1 MDILNRSRRKAVR
14 LITAC
19 LLCLTMLP
27 VQPLAAAAKDASAS
41 QTITVDPTGE
51 ARNGEGYSAVLY
63 DITNGLP
70 TSDAN
75 AIAMTSDGCIWI
87 GSYSGLLRYDGN
99 SFERLDST
107 TGIASVVSLFVDS
120 KDRLWIGTNDSGA
133 AVLEKGEFRYFK
145 VGDGLGSASV
155 RSITE
160 DPTGNIYIA
169 TTEGI
174 SYVDSAMALHPIED
188 PQVGGAY
195 IRSLRLGCDGALYG
209 VTMEGTVFVLKD
221 CQVTEAYDATQLG
234 ITDAR
239 AICPDP
245 DRAGFLYIGTIGSKL
260 YYGRLDNGFTIEKK
274 IDIGKLEC
282 INAINCVDGAPW
294 ICTDKGIGFYKRDDF
309 TPISNVPMTTSVEC
323 MCVDYQGNLWFTS
336 SQQGVMKIVSNH
348 FTDLFEKYHLSDEV
362 VYSTCVAQSTLLIG
376 TKNDGL
382 IAIRNGKRM
391 DNITVTSAVS
401 PSGEQYDDK
410 DLLTILQDSKI
421 RSIIRDSKERIW
433 ISTFGEAGLVR
444 YDYGKVLRFTL
455 ADGLPSDRVRAV
467 FERSDGSFLVA
478 CTGGVAVI
486 ENDKVT
492 KTYTETDGITNSE
505 VLTVAETENGEILAG
520 TDGGGLFVIGD
531 EGVTHLGTDEGL
543 SSEVIMRVKKDATRD
558 LYWIVTSNS
567 IAYMDADYTIHTIRN
582 FPYPNNFD
590 LYQNSRDE
598 MWILSSSGIYIV
610 PTEELIRNEEINP
623 RFYGRE
629 NGLTRIATSN
639 SYSELTD
646 NGDLYIAGSSGV
658 ARVNIEEPFEDVG
671 SIRMDVPFVEV
682 DGERYY
688 PEDDGSFMVPAS
700 TDKLTIHG
708 YIYHYSLSEPEVIYS
723 LDGFDKT
730 PSVTERSDFGPINY
744 TNLPGGT
751 YHFTM
756 RLANE
761 EGQSSQMISVKIVKQ
776 KALYEKL
783 WFQILCMVLGA
794 ALLCCLVIWLIR
806 IRTRKYLKK
815 QEEDKMLIRMIVEAF
830 AKVIDMKDEYT
841 NGHSTRVADYT
852 VMLARELGYDEET
865 LEKWHNIA
873 LLHDIGKVSVPQA
886 VLNKQGKLTDEEF
899 ALIKSHPVRGYE
911 TLKQISIMPELA
923 VGAESHHE
931 RPDGKGYPRGLKGD
945 EIPRVA
951 QIIAVADCFDA
962 MYSDRPY
969 RKRMNFDKA
978 VSIIKEVSGTQL
990 TADVVDAFLRL
1001 VEKGEF
1007 RLPEDHGGGSMED
1020 IDNIHKKQNA
1030 AEAEKKADAASAE
1043 PEKKPEPSA
1052 ETSEKK

>member
-1 MDILNRSRRKAVR
+1 MDILNRSRRRAVR
-14 LITAC
+14 LVAAC
-19 LLCLTMLP
+19 LLCMTMLP
-27 VQPLAAAAKDASAS
+27 VQPLAGAARDAFDS

-99 SFERLDST
+99 RFERLDST

-120 KDRLWIGTNDSGA
+120 KDRLWIGTNDNGA

-145 VGDGLGSASV
+145 VSDGLGSASV
-155 RSITE
+155 RSIAE
-160 DPTGNIYIA
+160 DPAGNIYIA
-169 TTEGI
+169 TTEGV
-174 SYVDSAMALHPIED
+174 SCVDGNMAVHPIED
-188 PQVGGAY
+188 AQIGGAY
-195 IRSLRLGCDGALYG
+195 IRSLRQGCDGAVYG
-209 VTMEGTVFVLKD
+209 VTMDGTVFTLRNS
-221 CQVTEAYDATQLG
+221 QVTGCYAPEQLG

-245 DRAGFLYIGTIGSKL
+245 DREGCLYIGTIGSKL
-260 YYGRLDNGFTIEKK
+260 YYGKLDGGFTVEKE
-274 IDIGKLEC
+274 IDTGRLEC
-282 INAINCVDGAPW
+282 INAINCVDGSPW
-294 ICTDKGIGFYKRDDF
+294 ICTDKGIGYYMRDEF
-309 TPISNVPMTTSVEC
+309 TPISNVPMTTSVEW

-348 FTDLFEKYHLSDEV
+348 FTDIFEKYHLEDEV
-362 VYSTCVAQSTLLIG
+362 VYSTCVAQSMLLVG

-382 IAIRNGKRM
+382 IAVRNGKRM
-391 DNITVTSAVS
+391 GNITVTSAVS
-401 PSGEQYDDK
+401 ASGKRYDDK
-410 DLLTILQDSKI
+410 DLLTILEDSKI
-421 RSIIRDSKERIW
+421 RSIIRDSRERIW

-444 YDYGKVLRFTL
+444 YDYGKVMRFGPE
-455 ADGLPSDRVRAV
+455 DGLPSDRVRTIL
-467 FERSDGSFLVA
+467 ERPDGSFLVA

-486 ENDKVT
+486 EDDKVT
-492 KTYTETDGITNSE
+492 KVYTEADGIDNSE
-505 VLTVAETENGEILAG
+505 VLTVSEGTDGEILVG
-520 TDGGGLFVIGD
+520 TDGGGIFVIGD
-531 EGVTHLGTDEGL
+531 DGVTHYGTEEGL
-543 SSEVIMRVKKDATRD
+543 SSEVVMRIKKDATRD

-567 IAYMDADYTIHTIRN
+567 IAYMDAEHQIHTVKD

-598 MWILSSSGIYIV
+598 MWILSSSGIYVV
-610 PTEELIRNEEINP
+610 PTEELIRNEEIEP

-629 NGLTRIATSN
+629 NGLTRIATAN
-639 SYSELTD
+639 SYSELTEEEE
-646 NGDLYIAGSSGV
+646 LYIAGTSGV
-658 ARVNIEEPFEDVG
+658 ARVNINEPFEDVTG
-671 SIRMDVPFVEV
+671 IRMDVPFVDV
-682 DGERYY
+682 DGVRYY
-688 PEDDGSFMVPAS
+688 PDMDGDFKVPAS
-700 TDKLTIHG
+700 TERLTIHG
-708 YIYHYSLSEPEVIYS
+708 YIYHYSLTEPQVVYS
-723 LDGFDKT
+723 LDGFDRT
-730 PSVTERSDFGPINY
+730 ASVTGRSDFGPVIY
-744 TNLPGGT
+744 TNLPGGS
-751 YHFTM
+751 YRFTM
-756 RLANE
+756 KLTNE
-761 EGQSSQMISVKIVKQ
+761 EGRSSQLFSVKIVKQ
-776 KALYEKL
+776 KALFEQI
-783 WFQILCMVLGA
+783 WFQVCCLLLGA
-794 ALLCCLVIWLIR
+794 ALIAFLVIMLIR
-806 IRTRKYLKK
+806 IRTKKYLKK

-873 LLHDIGKVSVPQA
+873 LLHDIGKVSVPQG

-911 TLKQISIMPELA
+911 TLKEISIMPELA

-931 RPDGKGYPRGLKGD
+931 RPDGKGYPKGLKGD

-951 QIIAVADCFDA
+951 QVIAVADCFDA

-990 TADVVDAFLRL
+990 TSDVVDAFLRL
-1001 VEKGEF
+1001 VDKGEF

-1030 AEAEKKADAASAE
+1030 EEAEKKAEAASTE
-1043 PEKKPEPSA
+1043 PEKKPE
-1052 ETSEKK
+1052 TSEKSEK

>member
-1 MDILNRSRRKAVR
+1 MDILNRSRRKAAQCM
-14 LITAC
+14 TAC

-27 VQPLAAAAKDASAS
+27 VQPLAAAAVDSFDS

-99 SFERLDST
+99 NFERLDST

-145 VGDGLGSASV
+145 VSDGLGSASV
-155 RSITE
+155 RSIAE
-160 DPTGNIYIA
+160 DPAGNIYIA

-174 SYVDSAMALHPIED
+174 SCVDSAMALHPIED

-195 IRSLRLGCDGALYG
+195 IRSLRLGCDGAVYG
-209 VTMEGTVFVLKD
+209 VTMEGTVFTVQD
-221 CQVTEAYDATQLG
+221 CQVTSAYDAEQLG
-234 ITDAR
+234 FTDAR

-245 DRAGFLYIGTIGSKL
+245 ERAGYLYIGTIGSEL
-260 YYGRLDNGFTIEKK
+260 YYGKLQDGFTVEQA
-274 IDIGKLEC
+274 IDTGKLEC

-294 ICTDKGIGFYKRDDF
+294 ICTDKGIGFYKRDEF

-348 FTDLFEKYHLSDEV
+348 FTDIFEKYHLEDEV

-376 TKNDGL
+376 TKNHGL
-382 IAIRNGKRM
+382 IAIRNGKPM
-391 DNITVTSAVS
+391 SNITVTSAVS

-444 YDYGKVLRFTL
+444 YDYGKVLRFTS
-455 ADGLPSDRVRAV
+455 ADGLPSDRVRTI
-467 FERSDGSFLVA
+467 FERADGSFLVA

-492 KTYTETDGITNSE
+492 KVYTEADGIENSE
-505 VLTVAETENGEILAG
+505 VLTVAETESGDILAG
-520 TDGGGLFVIGD
+520 TDGGGLFVIGND
-531 EGVTHLGTDEGL
+531 GVTHLGTDEGL

-567 IAYMDADYTIHTIRN
+567 IAYLGPDYVIHTIKE

-598 MWILSSSGIYIV
+598 MWILSSSGIYIAQ
-610 PTEELIRNEEINP
+610 TEELLRNEEIIP
-623 RFYGRE
+623 LFYGRE
-629 NGLTRIATSN
+629 NGLTRIATAN
-639 SYSELTD
+639 SYSELTEA
-646 NGDLYIAGSSGV
+646 GDLYISGTSGV
-658 ARVNIEEPFEDVG
+658 ARVNINEPFEDVS
-671 SIRMDVPFVEV
+671 SIRMDVPYVEA

-688 PEDDGSFMVPAS
+688 PDDDGTFKVPAE
-700 TDKLTIHG
+700 TKKLTVHG
-708 YIYHYSLSEPEVIYS
+708 YVYQYSLTEPEITY
-723 LDGFDKT
+723 LLEGFDKT
-730 PSVTERSDFGPINY
+730 PVSVSRSDFNEVSY
-744 TNLPGGT
+744 TNLAGGSYRFVMHLT
-751 YHFTM
+751 DT
-756 RLANE
+756 
-761 EGQSSQMISVKIVKQ
+761 EGESDQEFSVRIVKQ
-776 KALYEKL
+776 KALYEML
-783 WFQILCMVLGA
+783 WFRILCVVLA
-794 ALLCCLVIWLIR
+794 ILLAGLIVMLIIRKR
-806 IRTRKYLKK
+806 IEKYRKK

-873 LLHDIGKVSVPQA
+873 LLHDIGKVSVPQG

-911 TLKQISIMPELA
+911 TLKEISIMPELA

-951 QIIAVADCFDA
+951 QIIA
-962 MYSDRPY
+962 
-969 RKRMNFDKA
+969 
-978 VSIIKEVSGTQL
+978 
-990 TADVVDAFLRL
+990 
-1001 VEKGEF
+1001 
-1007 RLPEDHGGGSMED
+1007 
-1020 IDNIHKKQNA
+1020 
-1030 AEAEKKADAASAE
+1030 
-1043 PEKKPEPSA
+1043 
-1052 ETSEKK
+1052 